1 MTSVFA
7 LQPSVYV
14 PLSIGFFGL
23 ATGYFIW
30 GGQELFDWPKSSP
43 EVDKSMGMWAFWMPG
58 FMQLVAGTYIFV
70 GLTWF
75 QVFKGAPLYMAGLA
89 FTAYGVHWFAMGHRR
104 FIGSDS
110 RPDAWMALAFCLISL
125 LGLLV
130 FVSAGDIP
138 VALIFLGLLLIYI
151 SDAIWKFG
159 IVKTPKLIGFWHCIT
174 GIWLMYCMFAATFDA
189 SLDAHWWL

>member
-1 MTSVFA
+1 MTVFA

-14 PLSIGFFGL
+14 PLAIGFFGL
-23 ATGYFIW
+23 GTGYFVW
-30 GGQELFDWPKSSP
+30 GGQELFGWPKASP
-43 EVDKSMGMWAFWMPG
+43 EVDKSMGMWGFWMPG

-104 FIGSDS
+104 FIQSDS
-110 RPDAWMALAFCLISL
+110 SPDAWMSLAYILLSL

-130 FVSAGDIP
+130 FASAGDVP
-138 VALIFLGLLLIYI
+138 VALIFLGLLLVYI
-151 SDAIWKFG
+151 SDALWKFN
-159 IVKTPKLIGFWHCIT
+159 IVKTSKLIGFWHCVT
-174 GIWLMYCMFAATFDA
+174 GVWLMYCTYAITFNMT
-189 SLDAHWWL
+189 LGTNWWI